1 MTAPATETTT
11 MGLPGQFSVCRVFC
25 CLSYQLYHDGT
36 TSRHLS
42 GPAKKLSSTRTS
54 ATNHTGWPL
63 CLSGR
68 HISRQIRL
76 DENIIYI
83 WTETA

>member
-1 MTAPATETTT
+1 VASPPT
-11 MGLPGQFSVCRVFC
+11 
-25 CLSYQLYHDGT
+25 LSAH
-36 TSRHLS
+36 
-42 GPAKKLSSTRTS
+42 TR
-54 ATNHTGWPL
+54 WPL

-68 HISRQIRL
+68 RISRQIRI